1 MQVTPAVNKT
11 PAASSSRVNSSPQ
24 PLTTL
29 NLSSAVSIVPASQ
42 ARVSTASKAPPG
54 KRSNCFWSLSTSFCV
69 LFTLSDYLLAISFSA
84 GYGISKFE
92 PFDLQY
98 FNQQNLG
105 KVKTFYKYLQ
115 NKCFVL
121 IVTLNTIYYIFSRK
135 FSLLQQ

>member
-1 MQVTPAVNKT
+1 MVRSEAFVLSGSSFCQQIVQEIKCKDRFVQVTPAVNKA

-42 ARVSTASKAPPG
+42 ARVSIASKAPPG

-84 GYGISKFE
+84 GYGIIK
-92 PFDLQY
+92 L
-98 FNQQNLG
+98 
-105 KVKTFYKYLQ
+105 
-115 NKCFVL
+115 
-121 IVTLNTIYYIFSRK
+121 
-135 FSLLQQ
+135 